1 MQIMYKVNGRLFE
14 SEKEAKEYENSERIA
29 LISKINQMKD
39 SVLPKYYKRTVIA
52 KENFLLIFRISKKMS
67 KKSIVENAKEIND
80 IIQEVAKSKIAL
92 EIKICEYKKMR
103 EQLKKM

>member
-1 MQIMYKVNGRLFE
+1 MQIVYKVYGRIFE
-14 SEKEAKEYENSERIA
+14 SEKEAREFENSERIA

-39 SVLPKYYKRTVIA
+39 FVLPKAHKRAVIA
-52 KENFLLIFRISKKMS
+52 KENFSLIFKMS
-67 KKSIVENAKEIND
+67 KKSIVKNAKEVSD